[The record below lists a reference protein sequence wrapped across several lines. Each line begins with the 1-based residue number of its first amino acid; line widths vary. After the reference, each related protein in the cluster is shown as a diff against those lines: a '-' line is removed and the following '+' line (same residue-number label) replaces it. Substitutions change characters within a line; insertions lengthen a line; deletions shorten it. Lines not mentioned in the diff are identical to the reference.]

1 MTAGAEDRMAITEQL
16 GRFARI
22 VDSRDWAAVG
32 DVFADDVT
40 FDYGD
45 GGDQSGIAAM
55 RAQFQRYLD
64 ICGPSQH
71 LIGSVM
77 IALDGDRAVSRA
89 YVQARHQGRGAKA
102 DRFLDTNGEYVDRW
116 ERRPAGWRIVRR
128 DATWAM
134 HMGDFSVLV
143 DEAEAT
149 A

>member
-1 MTAGAEDRMAITEQL
+1 MAGQDDDRAAITNQL

-22 VDSRDWAAVG
+22 LDSRDWAEIG
-32 DVFADDVT
+32 DVFADAVT
-40 FDYGD
+40 FNYGD
-45 GGDQSGIAAM
+45 GREQSGIVEL
-55 RAQFQRYLD
+55 RAQFQAFLD
-64 ICGPSQH
+64 VCGPSQH

-77 IALDGDRAVSRA
+77 IELDGNGAVSRA

-116 ERRPAGWRIVRR
+116 MRETRGWRIVRR

-134 HMGDFSVLV
+134 HTGDFSVFA
-143 DEAEAT
+143 AET